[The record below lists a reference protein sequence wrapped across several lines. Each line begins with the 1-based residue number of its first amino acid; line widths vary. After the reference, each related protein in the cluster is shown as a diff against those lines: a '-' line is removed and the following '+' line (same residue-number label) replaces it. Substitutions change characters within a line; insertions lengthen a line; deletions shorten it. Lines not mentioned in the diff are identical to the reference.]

1 MIPGAD
7 HRIEA
12 IGAGGAAR
20 QALRILA
27 VGLLVGVLLG
37 ATPLRQ
43 WTESLPDVPG
53 ATALHDA
60 AVAWERA
67 MDRLRLTR
75 PYAGVRE
82 ALRGL
87 EDTPGWWPSARD

>member
-27 VGLLVGVLLG
+27 VGLLVGVSLG

-67 MDRLRLTR
+67 MDGLRLTR
-75 PYAGVRE
+75 PYAVVRE

-87 EDTPGWWPSARD
+87 EDAPGWWPSARD